1 MAIAIGVLISY
12 DVQDLQTVSV
22 YDASVFTGASSIT
35 DINGLRMLFST
46 VNSVAAAQSNVTEM
60 LAWYE
65 YQVISGTIAING
77 VTYVAGDLILL
88 ANDYTITSTSVQIDA
103 TGRYSQYISNVLP
116 LSGLPYVFD
125 PSQTGRS
132 PFNNLYF
139 SDEVFVLNY
148 EQYTTIYSQGDS
160 LIAGQ
165 YLCVGVQGESVL
177 INGTKTVYPGEVV
190 TIPVGGVTFTGTP
203 DLVLYSNTAQ
213 FYFITKYQSYYIYQA
228 YLQAKAVAINP
239 DEALNYNLLSVAAL
253 YYTTTIGTQQ
263 TSAIGLNQLQLNLNQ
278 IIEYYGPNI

>member
-1 MAIAIGVLISY
+1 MAITIGSLISY
-12 DVQDLQTVSV
+12 DVQDLQTVSI
-22 YDASVFTGASSIT
+22 YDASVFTGASSIS
-35 DINGLRMLFST
+35 DINGVRMLFST
-46 VNSVAAAQSNVTEM
+46 VNSVAAAESTVTS
-60 LAWYE
+60 LIAWFE
-65 YQVISGTIAING
+65 YQVVTGSIVING
-77 VTYVAGDLILL
+77 VTYSAGDLILL
-88 ANDYTITSTSVQIDA
+88 ANDYTVTSTSVKINA

-116 LSGLPYVFD
+116 SAGLPYVFD
-125 PSQTGRS
+125 PSQTGRQ

-139 SDEVFVLNY
+139 SDEVFALDY

-165 YLCVGVQGESVL
+165 YLCVGAQNDSV
-177 INGTKTVYPGEVV
+177 IIDGTKTIYVGEVV
-190 TIPVGGVTFTGTP
+190 TIPTGGVTFAGSP

-239 DEALNYNLLSVAAL
+239 DESLDSNLLSVASL
-253 YYTTTIGTQQ
+253 YYTTTIGTNQI
-263 TSAIGLNQLQLNLNQ
+263 SAISLDQIQLNLNQ